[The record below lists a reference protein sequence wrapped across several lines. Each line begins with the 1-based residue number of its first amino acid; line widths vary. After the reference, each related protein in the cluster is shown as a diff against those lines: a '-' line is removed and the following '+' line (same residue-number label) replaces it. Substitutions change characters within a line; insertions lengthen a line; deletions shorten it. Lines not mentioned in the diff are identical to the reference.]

1 MSASNAINSL
11 NQTVNSFQNRVNV
24 KVQNVHTATNNIQ
37 ATTDQIYDKISK
49 FKTDML
55 HGEEKQI
62 AQENIM
68 RIDQIIKEQ
77 FGNHEAIR
85 KTIIGVVRDFDIN
98 LVRNST
104 IQELS
109 EELWI
114 TSSRYWLSYA
124 LIAVTAWVNNY
135 PEVAKNA
142 LAESG
147 RKDAVKTTL
156 FFCLTNLRFNRVEAA
171 KLWFYEYFKTLDPTM
186 LQQETAVLLQ
196 AFLNGIFGRDK
207 ELEGEVMKVLDEWIA
222 IISDNVQICDELI
235 SAYESYIGNMHVSS
249 KFGYQSILQFCS
261 NYTEVQKSFE
271 DASKY
276 DILLAFVEELNVPS
290 EEQNDFNYKDRIDA
304 ILINLISRYDEE
316 ELDLKNQQ
324 EYYRMLVDSEGVVE
338 QAENQYQDMLRLQ
351 NENFNIGRQM
361 IKWAIYDDS
370 EQTDIQ
376 VRKFGFQNT
385 KNWFKSAVDNWS
397 ARMQEAFP
405 LEYFLSIDTWTGT
418 SNGRDHEEQ
427 LMALKQ
433 YYENSKF
440 QNMYIN
446 NLNIAAAI
454 VFVISL
460 ALVFVTPY
468 SLVATVLAAA
478 FLGFRVFKAM
488 KEYPLRVNAAIE
500 NLNHVMAE
508 LAEFRQ
514 FYEDNRLKKDKL
526 LNNVEFI

>member
-1 MSASNAINSL
+1 MSASSAVNSL
-11 NQTVNSFQNRVNV
+11 NQTVSSFQNRVNV
-24 KVQNVHTATNNIQ
+24 KVQNVHAATSSIQ
-37 ATTDQIYDKISK
+37 ATTDQIYEKINQ

-98 LVRNST
+98 LIRNST

-135 PEVAKNA
+135 PEVARNA

-147 RKDAVKTTL
+147 RKDAIKTTL
-156 FFCLTNLRFNRVEAA
+156 FFCLMNLRFNRTETA
-171 KLWFYEYFKTLDPTM
+171 KKWYYEYCKTLDPTM

-207 ELEGEVMKVLDEWIA
+207 ELEDNVMKVLDEWIA
-222 IISDNVQICDELI
+222 VISDDVQICEELI
-235 SAYESYIGNMHVSS
+235 QAYESYIENMHVSA
-249 KFGYQSILQFCS
+249 KFSYQSIIQFCT
-261 NYTEVQKSFE
+261 NAKELEKSFM
-271 DASKY
+271 DVSRY
-276 DILLAFVEELNVPS
+276 DLLLAFAEELNVPD
-290 EEQNDFNYKDRIDA
+290 EEQNDFNYKDRVDA

-324 EYYRMLVDSEGVVE
+324 EYYRMVVESEGVVE
-338 QAENQYQDMLRLQ
+338 EAESQYQDMLRLQ
-351 NENFNIGRQM
+351 NESFNIGRQM
-361 IKWAIYDDS
+361 IKWAIYDDN
-370 EQTDIQ
+370 EQTDVQ
-376 VRKFGFQNT
+376 VRKFGFRNT
-385 KNWFKSAVDNWS
+385 KPWFKSAVENWAS
-397 ARMQEAFP
+397 RMQEAFP
-405 LEYFLSIDTWTGT
+405 LEYSLAIDTWTGT

-427 LMALKQ
+427 LTAMKQ
-433 YYENSKF
+433 YYENNKF
-440 QNMYIN
+440 QNMYVN
-446 NLNIAAAI
+446 TPNIAAAI
-454 VFVISL
+454 IFIVSL

-468 SLVATVLAAA
+468 SLVATVLSAA
-478 FLGFRVFKAM
+478 FLGFRIFKAM
-488 KEYPLRVNAAIE
+488 KDYPVRVNAAVE
-500 NLNHVMAE
+500 NLNRVMAE
-508 LAEFRQ
+508 IAEFRQ
-514 FYEDNRLKKDKL
+514 FYEDNRAKKDKL
-526 LNNVEFI
+526 INAVEFI